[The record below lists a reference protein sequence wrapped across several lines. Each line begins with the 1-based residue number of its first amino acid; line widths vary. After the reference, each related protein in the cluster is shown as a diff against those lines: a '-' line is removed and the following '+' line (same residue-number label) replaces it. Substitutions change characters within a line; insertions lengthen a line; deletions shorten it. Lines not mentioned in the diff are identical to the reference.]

1 LLFDRRSTR
10 AERRPSSR
18 SASLNGL
25 VRKRN
30 RPRAHGRVSC
40 PLVRERRHEHDSGYV
55 APRPHAAAGAPAR
68 SCPARGRRAPGAGAT
83 ATSNSSSTTTFFLC
97 FDRGGYAISATAS
110 SDLNYIDLRNSQR
123 YLTSVMLMP
132 VQNSPGV
139 TMTLPSDVRI
149 CEFSIASLLGWLW
162 NERDSESCCE
172 DRPRYRSH
180 HR

>member
-1 LLFDRRSTR
+1 MAVFL
-10 AERRPSSR
+10 AASSVNAVTNTIR
-18 SASLNGL
+18 DMWTL
-25 VRKRN
+25 VRTPLLERQ
-30 RPRAHGRVSC
+30 PAH
-40 PLVRERRHEHDSGYV
+40 
-55 APRPHAAAGAPAR
+55 AR
-68 SCPARGRRAPGAGAT
+68 QRGRRAPGAGAT

-172 DRPRYRSH
+172 DRPRYHSH
-180 HR
+180 HG

>member
-1 LLFDRRSTR
+1 MAVFL
-10 AERRPSSR
+10 APSSVNAVTNTIR
-18 SASLNGL
+18 DMWTL
-25 VRKRN
+25 VRT
-30 RPRAHGRVSC
+30 
-40 PLVRERRHEHDSGYV
+40 PLLECQPFMLGT
-55 APRPHAAAGAPAR
+55 
-68 SCPARGRRAPGAGAT
+68 CT
-83 ATSNSSSTTTFFLC
+83 STTWCRSYRNIKLFQHYDILLVFRSRRLC
-97 FDRGGYAISATAS
+97 DFGNSQ

-172 DRPRYRSH
+172 DRPRYHSH
-180 HR
+180 HG